1 MYYKYTIK
9 KYDLTQWKK
18 NLYENLNYF
27 LFLYAYFRH
36 TPLLN
41 FKYKNFI
48 GKQIKINWL
57 YHYCALFLVWK
68 ISFNYIYWV
77 KSRRLKK
84 SFDKNLSDRRKSLKS
99 TYFDSCYP
107 PWWSPET
114 QASGC
119 RVHSSSRGCSGPR
132 GNNPRPRD

>member
-1 MYYKYTIK
+1 MYYKYTIT
-9 KYDLTQWKK
+9 KYDLTQWK
-18 NLYENLNYF
+18 NYF
-27 LFLYAYFRH
+27 RFLHAYFRH
-36 TPLLN
+36 TRLLN
-41 FKYKNFI
+41 FKNKNFI

-57 YHYCALFLVWK
+57 YPYFSLFLVWK
-68 ISFNYIYWV
+68 ILFYYIYWV
-77 KSRRLKK
+77 KFRRLKK
-84 SFDKNLSDRRKSLKS
+84 IFWQIIYQTKQLSKKY